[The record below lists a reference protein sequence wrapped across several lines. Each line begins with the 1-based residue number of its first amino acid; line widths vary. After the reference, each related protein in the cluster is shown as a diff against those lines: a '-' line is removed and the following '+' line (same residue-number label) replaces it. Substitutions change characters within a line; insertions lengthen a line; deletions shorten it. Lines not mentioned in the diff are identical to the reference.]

1 MRHMGSRFTWGAVEA
16 VFFEPFCNIA
26 SLSGEKDERSKIPFF
41 FSFFFYPFIF
51 LFIYYSYYYS
61 PNLIAS
67 QLPALHWPHCSH
79 LYFLS
84 RSHGSHLSP
93 RPLASQ
99 LPTPPRIP
107 RQQRPRPRVTQ
118 QTDGRIPTPR

>member
-1 MRHMGSRFTWGAVEA
+1 MKGLKY
-16 VFFEPFCNIA
+16 P
-26 SLSGEKDERSKIPFF
+26 F
-41 FSFFFYPFIF
+41 FSFFLSFYISLYLLF
-51 LFIYYSYYYS
+51 LLLLSHF
-61 PNLIAS
+61 IAS

-93 RPLASQ
+93 QPLASQ